1 MRCEERAVKVLLG
14 LAAAIAL
21 ALTGCTAESPRHIGS
36 TPPRAV
42 FGTSGSS
49 LTIDGKP
56 WWPTGLN
63 AYSLGTNWAVNAGC
77 GPQVDLD
84 TYFSRLPRR
93 SLTRVAVVSNMAVN
107 KHTGRLDFSA
117 LDAVFAAAER
127 HDQLLIPVLSGQDG
141 HCENEFFKD
150 FTWYAA
156 RWRTDTSHGAPMP
169 FAQWLDTAVT
179 RWGDSPAVAGWTP
192 VGEPTPSMCVDGQCD
207 WRTNTCPVDAAA
219 VLRGFFDATGARI
232 RELDPGAVIWD
243 GRVGGSQCGSV
254 GDDYRNVST
263 SDGIDVLEYHDY
275 EQGGS
280 LPGHEAGDLGQRLDQ
295 AHAVNKPL
303 VVAEIGIP
311 AGNCRSLDDRHAG
324 LAEIIRRERGAG
336 AAGALLWAFV
346 PEPRVHDCTLD
357 IGPSDPALELLGS

>member
-1 MRCEERAVKVLLG
+1 LT
-14 LAAAIAL
+14 AAIAV
-21 ALTGCTAESPRHIGS
+21 ALTGCTAESPRRIGP
-36 TPPRAV
+36 TPQRAS

-49 LTIDGKP
+49 LTMDGKP

-84 TYFSRLPRR
+84 TYFARLPRR
-93 SLTRVAVVSNMAVN
+93 SLTRVAVVPNMAVN

-127 HDQLLIPVLSGQDG
+127 HDQLLIPVLAGQDG

-150 FTWYAA
+150 YTWYAGG
-156 RWRTDTSHGAPMP
+156 WRTDTSHGAPMP
-169 FAQWLDTAVT
+169 FAQWLDAAVT

-192 VGEPTPSMCVDGQCD
+192 VGEPTPSMCVDGHCD
-207 WRTNTCPVDAAA
+207 WRTNTCPADAAA

-243 GRVGGSQCGSV
+243 GRVGGSQCGSA
-254 GDDYRNVST
+254 GDDYRSVST

-280 LPGHEAGDLGQRLDQ
+280 LPGHETGDLGQRLVE
-295 AHAVNKPL
+295 ARAVDKPL

-311 AGNCRSLDDRHAG
+311 AGSCRSLDDRQAG

-357 IGPSDPALELLGS
+357 IGPSDPALKLLGS